1 MNPRIETLLLLASL
15 QLLPASARALG
26 REEVMAEAARFAQ
39 HSWEM
44 RASNQKGTCE
54 GEYRSDHAVGK
65 QVGVPYAWG
74 GSMSLAEFD
83 RRIGSGQAAGSHSRD
98 GILTCVAGVDCSGFI
113 SQVWRLDKRQSTS
126 TLGTV
131 TRPITLEELLPGDA
145 LNKAG
150 KHVVLFA
157 GTSADGKPIIY
168 EASGSASRVRMAT
181 PSWSYLAGYVPIRYP
196 GIEDKSSVASASVPE
211 TPAPAPVAPPAAPAA
226 PAPAP
231 AASAPAPA
239 ATASAPPAAGTAP
252 QVVLASATT
261 SGGTPTTA
269 RLSLRYG
276 VEVGFEPASE
286 DAQALGP
293 DYLTA
298 GPKGAVALYDRV
310 RRRVLV
316 LGREGLRGSFDAGL
330 ADGLG
335 FTRQGELIVM
345 DGTRHQLRLHRP
357 DGELLRTIDIPR
369 EGLLGALTLDD
380 GVLYATSP
388 KGEQKAIAE
397 LVNGKP
403 QRPRKSVDLSKQQ
416 VLRWKERVAGGRVAE
431 VGGESLTLPEKARIT
446 ARRIG
451 TWIELVIAT
460 SDAGGRQVD
469 VKRTLRRQG
478 QVVPLPDATRGAY
491 TPIADLVVDSDG
503 TLVYLEPGAQEVS
516 LTWLDAG

>member
-1 MNPRIETLLLLASL
+1 MLLLASL
-15 QLLPASARALG
+15 QLLPAPARALG

-39 HSWEM
+39 HNWEM
-44 RASNQKGTCE
+44 RAANQKGTCQ
-54 GEYRSDHAVGK
+54 GEYRSDHALGK

-74 GSMSLAEFD
+74 GSMDLSEFD
-83 RRIGSGQAAGSHSRD
+83 RRIGAGQAAGSHSRD

-113 SQVWRLDKRQSTS
+113 SRVWRLAKRESTS

-196 GIEDKSSVASASVPE
+196 GIEDKPAVASTS
-211 TPAPAPVAPPAAPAA
+211 APAAPPPASAAPPPAPAA

-231 AASAPAPA
+231 ASAPPPVATAPAPP
-239 ATASAPPAAGTAP
+239 TAGTAP

-261 SGGTPTTA
+261 SGGTPATA

-276 VEVGFEPASE
+276 ADVGFEPGSE

-298 GPKGAVALYDRV
+298 GPKGSVALYDRV
-310 RRRVLV
+310 RRRVLI
-316 LGREGLRGSFDAGL
+316 LGREGLRAAFEVGL

-335 FTRQGELIVM
+335 FTREGELIVM
-345 DGTRHQLRLHRP
+345 DGTRHQLRLHHLN
-357 DGELLRTIDIPR
+357 GELLRTVDIPR

-388 KGEQKAIAE
+388 EGERKAIAE

-403 QRPRKSVDLSKQQ
+403 RRPRKSVDLSTQQ
-416 VLRWKERVAGGRVAE
+416 VLRWKERGAGGRVAE
-431 VGGESLTLPEKARIT
+431 VGGESLTLPEKARVS

-460 SDAGGRQVD
+460 SDAGGSQVA

-491 TPIADLVVDSDG
+491 TPIADLAVDSNG
-503 TLVYLEPGAQEVS
+503 AIVYLEPGVQEVS

>member
-1 MNPRIETLLLLASL
+1 MSRALPWLIASL
-15 QLLPASARALG
+15 QLVPVSARALG

-39 HSWEM
+39 HPWEM
-44 RASNQKGTCE
+44 RAANQKGTCP
-54 GEYRSDHAVGK
+54 GEYRSDHALGK
-65 QVGVPYAWG
+65 QIGVPYAWG
-74 GSMSLAEFD
+74 GSMDLAEFD
-83 RRIGSGQAAGSHSRD
+83 RRIGAGQAAGSHSGD

-113 SQVWRLDKRQSTS
+113 SRVWRLAKRESTS

-157 GTSADGKPIIY
+157 GTRADGKPIIY

-196 GIEDKSSVASASVPE
+196 GIEDTPAVAS
-211 TPAPAPVAPPAAPAA
+211 AA

-231 AASAPAPA
+231 AAPPT
-239 ATASAPPAAGTAP
+239 ATTAP
-252 QVVLASATT
+252 QVVLASATPAAR
-261 SGGTPTTA
+261 GPATA

-276 VEVGFEPASE
+276 VDVGFTPASE
-286 DAQALGP
+286 DAQSMGP
-293 DYLTA
+293 DYLAA
-298 GPKGAVALYDRV
+298 GPKGTVALYDRV

-316 LGREGLRGSFDAGL
+316 LGREGVRGAFDAGL

-345 DGTRHQLRLHRP
+345 DGTRHQLRLHRIS
-357 DGELLRTIDIPR
+357 GELLRTVDIPR

-380 GVLYATSP
+380 GVLLATSP
-388 KGEQKAIAE
+388 EGEQKVIAE

-403 QRPRKSVDLSKQQ
+403 QRPRKSVDLSQQQ
-416 VLRWKERVAGGRVAE
+416 VLRWKEGVGGGRIAE
-431 VGGESLTLPEKARIT
+431 VGGETLTLPEKARVS
-446 ARRIG
+446 ARRLG

-460 SDAGGRQVD
+460 SDAGGTRVE
-469 VKRTLRRQG
+469 VKRTLRRRG
-478 QVVPLPDATRGAY
+478 QVVTLPDATRGAY
-491 TPIADLVVDSDG
+491 TPIADLAVDPDG
-503 TLVYLEPGAQEVS
+503 AIVYLEPGAQEVS

>member
-1 MNPRIETLLLLASL
+1 MPRALPLLIASL
-15 QLLPASARALG
+15 QLVPVSARALG

-39 HSWEM
+39 HPWEM
-44 RASNQKGTCE
+44 RAANQKGTCP
-54 GEYRSDHAVGK
+54 GEYRSDHALGK
-65 QVGVPYAWG
+65 QIGVPYAWG
-74 GSMSLAEFD
+74 GSMELAEFD
-83 RRIGSGQAAGSHSRD
+83 RRIGAGQAAGSHSGD
-98 GILTCVAGVDCSGFI
+98 GILTCVAGVDCSGFV
-113 SQVWRLDKRQSTS
+113 SRVWRLAKRESTS

-157 GTSADGKPIIY
+157 GTRADGKPIIY

-196 GIEDKSSVASASVPE
+196 GIEDKPVVASVP
-211 TPAPAPVAPPAAPAA
+211 PAPAPVAP
-226 PAPAP
+226 
-231 AASAPAPA
+231 ASD
-239 ATASAPPAAGTAP
+239 ASAPPPPPAATAP

-261 SGGTPTTA
+261 PAGGPVTT

-276 VEVGFEPASE
+276 ADVGFTPASE
-286 DAQALGP
+286 DAQSMGP

-298 GPKGAVALYDRV
+298 GPKGTVALYDRV

-316 LGREGLRGSFDAGL
+316 LGREGMRGSFDAGL

-345 DGTRHQLRLHRP
+345 DGTRHQLRLHRSS
-357 DGELLRTIDIPR
+357 GELLRTVDIPR

-380 GVLYATSP
+380 GVLLATSP
-388 KGEQKAIAE
+388 EGEQKVIAE

-403 QRPRKSVDLSKQQ
+403 QRPRKNVDLSQQQ
-416 VLRWKERVAGGRVAE
+416 VLRWKERAGGGRIAE
-431 VGGESLTLPEKARIT
+431 VGGESLTLPEKARVS
-446 ARRIG
+446 ARRVG

-460 SDAGGRQVD
+460 SDAGGSHLE
-469 VKRTLRRQG
+469 VKRTLRRRG
-478 QVVPLPDATRGAY
+478 QVVNLPDATRGAY
-491 TPIADLVVDSDG
+491 TPIADLAVDPDG
-503 TLVYLEPGAQEVS
+503 AIVYLEPGAQGVS